1 MLHQVFNLAE
11 FVSTLVTF
19 VFFKHTHDPL
29 SVAVIVVDVVVAQIP
44 ALSTQIAFYLPS
56 RLGVVKEH
64 PQFVIAYCA
73 KIHFFVIIDILFLIA
88 RFA

>member
-11 FVSTLVTF
+11 FACTLVTL
-19 VFFKHTHDPL
+19 VFFKHKYDPL
-29 SVAVIVVDVVVAQIP
+29 SVAVIVVAVVVPQIP
-44 ALSTQIAFYLPS
+44 ALSTYIAFYLPS

-64 PQFVIAYCA
+64 PQFAIAYCA
-73 KIHFFVIIDILFLIA
+73 KIHFFIIIYILFLIA